1 MTAVR
6 RKLATLI
13 TLQAAIPCSTFTIK
27 QRFPFYKLT
36 RLYSDSWDAGGGT
49 DSNSWS
55 SADEPAYP
63 DQDDWQDLL
72 AKKKDGSYWSQ
83 FEPSS
88 DVEKKTAAPVDT
100 AEAWLDT
107 LASLAAEEVE
117 FNLKEADR
125 ADKARQMEEW
135 GFEKETIKN
144 TLDVAVDDS
153 LESSE
158 EVIGMS
164 LYREQSYWDDDVD
177 LTTVESHTRVEIDEE
192 TGEPV
197 RTQMVYVDEHTWY
210 VSFVIYCMYRR
221 LILIYRVI
229 LTSIG
234 CTNCAMIAQSTF
246 FMHQEH
252 GRARVFDQWGDDDET
267 IQIAIETCPVDCI
280 HYVPYDELVKLEV
293 ERRNQNINFK
303 ARLVSQGEY
312 GGLSQANLGGG
323 PNAFTAPQRIS
334 GNMGTRCNNCPSR
347 GCQTCPMYGVGK
359 NPVFEKKEKERKE
372 RLAKKRLLEQRER
385 ENKSVDL

>member
-1 MTAVR
+1 LNIFSSLQNATMTAVR

-27 QRFPFYKLT
+27 QRFPTHKLT
-36 RLYSDSWDAGGGT
+36 RLYSDSWDAGGT

-158 EVIGMS
+158 EVKGMS
-164 LYREQSYWDDDVD
+164 LYREQSYWDDDID

-210 VSFVIYCMYRR
+210 ASFLNGCFVSS
-221 LILIYRVI
+221 LD
-229 LTSIG
+229 S
-234 CTNCAMIAQSTF
+234 
-246 FMHQEH
+246 
-252 GRARVFDQWGDDDET
+252 
-267 IQIAIETCPVDCI
+267 
-280 HYVPYDELVKLEV
+280 
-293 ERRNQNINFK
+293 
-303 ARLVSQGEY
+303 
-312 GGLSQANLGGG
+312 NL
-323 PNAFTAPQRIS
+323 
-334 GNMGTRCNNCPSR
+334 
-347 GCQTCPMYGVGK
+347 
-359 NPVFEKKEKERKE
+359 
-372 RLAKKRLLEQRER
+372 
-385 ENKSVDL
+385 